1 MKSTKRDLLVLSKK
15 SSFDQKEMEQEV
27 EKLHELLYHAESIE
41 NFCNANEIIEI
52 NKYKIIRKPA
62 KVKRIISQ
70 RVIRPFQFIHN
81 KN

>member
-15 SSFDQKEMEQEV
+15 SSVDQKEMEQEV
-27 EKLHELLYHAESIE
+27 EKLHELLYHVESVE

-52 NKYKIIRKPA
+52 NKYKIVRNPVKI
-62 KVKRIISQ
+62 KRIISQ
-70 RVIRPFQFIHN
+70 RQIKPFQFIHN